1 MAFSDKIMRFEG
13 QNPFSDSQAR
23 NFSDTKILGEFF
35 PISLFWTLFNDQ
47 HEILLGARGSGK
59 TFLLKMMR
67 YSMLKRIKDKRAQSI
82 IKNKTYIAMY
92 VPMHLEFVTPINNT
106 LLEEPKQI
114 ELFQVSFN
122 CFLAK
127 ALLVEIESILDE
139 NENVEERMKKQ
150 ILLISDIEYAW
161 FGEHTGICDF
171 IDLATKIEHAFYK
184 IDWKTGEVEH
194 IPPVFKRQICTP
206 LIAVKDII
214 CHRLELVNDPTWIIC
229 VDEAEFLN
237 PVLQKCINSVF
248 RSDSNRIALKVATL
262 PFYHTTLETLEEG
275 IMVSDINDFTY
286 RVVDMQCE
294 SMDFVNLTNSLCEH
308 RLYERFN
315 NKERCKS
322 VEEFLGTIGNDDYI
336 DYYRL
341 EVGEDASKRETIEKK
356 IIEEFPPKRK
366 ENAPQYSNK
375 RKTVFDKYA
384 PIYYI
389 RKMRKLSKTGNH
401 KPGWYAGAK
410 TIRKASQGNPRL
422 FIQIMGQLFDK
433 ARESTLSVK
442 VQHEI
447 IYKYCCELCES
458 TRALEVEGPLAYKKL
473 KMISEKLMDKIH
485 GQYLVSG
492 GYSFL
497 IHYKDEADFLNNQR
511 WIELAIAYSRI
522 HVDDEV
528 KKGGLKTE
536 TRYCVANA
544 YAIAYWIPMRSDNT
558 LDIYLDEKITNS
570 YEIKKRKKKS
580 DEDGYIQL
588 SLFGEDG
595 LPV

>member
-1 MAFSDKIMRFEG
+1 MAFSDKIKQFEG

-23 NFSDTKILGEFF
+23 NFSDTKILSEFY

-47 HEILLGARGSGK
+47 HEILLGTRGSGK

-67 YSMLKRIKDKRAQSI
+67 YSMLKRINDKRAQSI
-82 IKNKTYIAMY
+82 IKHKTYIAMY

-106 LLEEPKQI
+106 LLEEAKQV

-127 ALLVEIESILDE
+127 ALLFEIESILDE
-139 NENVEERMKKQ
+139 NENIEERMKKQ
-150 ILLISDIEYAW
+150 ILLLNAIEYAW
-161 FGEHTGICDF
+161 FGEKTSICDF
-171 IDLATKIEHAFYK
+171 IDLSIKIENAFYK
-184 IDWKTGEVEH
+184 IDWKNGKIDH

-206 LIAVKDII
+206 LIAVKDMI
-214 CHRLELVNDPTWIIC
+214 CHQLDLINDPTWIIC

-248 RSDSNRIALKVATL
+248 RSDSNRIVLKVATL
-262 PFYHTTLETLEEG
+262 PFYHTTLETLETG
-275 IMVSDINDFTY
+275 IMVSDVNDFTY

-294 SMDFVNLTNSLCEH
+294 SGDFVNLTNSLCEH

-315 NKERCKS
+315 HKEICKS

-341 EVGEDASKRETIEKK
+341 EVGEDDSKREIIEKN

-375 RKTVFDKYA
+375 RKTIFDKYA
-384 PIYYI
+384 PIYYL
-389 RKMRKLSKTGNH
+389 REMRKLSKTGNH

-410 TIRKASQGNPRL
+410 MVRKASQGNPRL
-422 FIQIMGQLFDK
+422 FIQIMGRLFDK
-433 ARESTLSVK
+433 ARESALSAK
-442 VQHEI
+442 SQHEI

-458 TRALEVEGPLAYKKL
+458 TKALEVEGPLAYKNL
-473 KMISEKLMDKIH
+473 KMISEKLMDRIH

-497 IHYKDEADFLNNQR
+497 IHFKNEADFLNNQK
-511 WIELAIAYSRI
+511 WIKLAIAYSRI
-522 HVDDEV
+522 HVEDEV
-528 KKGGLKTE
+528 KKSCLKSK
-536 TRYCVANA
+536 TRYCVSNA
-544 YAIAYWIPMRSDNT
+544 YAIANWIPMRSDNV
-558 LDIYLDEKITNS
+558 LEIHLDEKITNS
-570 YEIKKRKKKS
+570 YEIKKRKNKN
-580 DEDGYIQL
+580 DEDGYRQL
-588 SLFGEDG
+588 SLFGED
-595 LPV
+595 

>member
-1 MAFSDKIMRFEG
+1 MAFSDKIKQFEG

-23 NFSDTKILGEFF
+23 NFSDTKILSEFY

-47 HEILLGARGSGK
+47 HEILLGTRGSGK

-67 YSMLKRIKDKRAQSI
+67 YSMLKRINDKRAQNI

-106 LLEEPKQI
+106 LLEEATQV

-127 ALLVEIESILDE
+127 ALLFEIEAILEE
-139 NENVEERMKKQ
+139 NDNIEERMKKQ
-150 ILLISDIEYAW
+150 ILLINAIEYAW
-161 FGEHTGICDF
+161 FGENTSICDF
-171 IDLATKIEHAFYK
+171 IDLSAKIENAFYK
-184 IDWKTGEVEH
+184 IDWKYGKIDH

-214 CHRLELVNDPTWIIC
+214 CHQLDLVNDPTWIIC

-248 RSDSNRIALKVATL
+248 RSDSNRIVLKVATL
-262 PFYHTTLETLEEG
+262 PFYHTTLETLETG
-275 IMVSDINDFTY
+275 IMVSDVNDFTY

-294 SMDFVNLTNSLCEH
+294 SVDFVNLTNSLCAH

-315 NKERCKS
+315 NREMCKS

-341 EVGEDASKRETIEKK
+341 EVGEDDSKREIIEKN

-384 PIYYI
+384 PIYYL
-389 RKMRKLSKTGNH
+389 REMRKLSKTGNH

-410 TIRKASQGNPRL
+410 MVRKASQGNPRL
-422 FIQIMGQLFDK
+422 FIQIMGRLFDK
-433 ARESTLSVK
+433 ARESALSAK
-442 VQHEI
+442 SQHEI

-458 TRALEVEGPLAYKKL
+458 TKALEVEGPLAYKNL

-492 GYSFL
+492 GYSFI
-497 IHYKDEADFLNNQR
+497 IHFKNEADFLNNQK

-522 HVDDEV
+522 HVEDEV
-528 KKGGLKTE
+528 KKSCLEPK
-536 TRYCVANA
+536 TRYCVSNA
-544 YAIAYWIPMRSDNT
+544 YAIANWIPMRSDNV
-558 LDIYLDEKITNS
+558 LEIHLDEKITNS
-570 YEIKKRKKKS
+570 YEIKKRKNKN
-580 DEDGYIQL
+580 DEDGYRQL
-588 SLFGEDG
+588 SLFGED
-595 LPV
+595 